1 MTVNDSKVCGGL
13 PAAGFPSPRMSM
25 KRAQAVVNSSLG
37 VLSHYDS
44 YFVRKVMDYKSGL
57 SEFGRFSN
65 DGLRFYPDALSWR
78 LFRRCNLTGEDQ

>member
-1 MTVNDSKVCGGL
+1 MQ
-13 PAAGFPSPRMSM
+13 
-25 KRAQAVVNSSLG
+25 RAQAVGNSSLG

-65 DGLRFYPDALSWR
+65 DGLRFYPDTFSWR
-78 LFRRCNLTGEDQ
+78 LFQIRGSCKTHENLVGRRVPTPPLRGEVTAPYRGN